1 MTVAEIE
8 VRAAS
13 NDNLDDLTE
22 LVQVLHRHY
31 GRHEGLARET
41 LWAELA
47 ANGPAGNGLY
57 DCLIAYRDGAPVGLA
72 MFSRVWDPGLLAVG
86 WYIRDV
92 YVRPEARRQGVARK
106 LFIAIARAAR
116 ERGIVRLD
124 WHTDATNAPAVA
136 LYDSF
141 RGARRNRVA
150 YRLIGDDI
158 GTLAD
163 GA

>member
-1 MTVAEIE
+1 MAEIE
-8 VRAAS
+8 IKQVGE
-13 NDNLDDLTE
+13 DNLDDLTE
-22 LVQVLHRHY
+22 MVQALHRHY
-31 GRHEGLARET
+31 GRHKGLAREK
-41 LWAELA
+41 LRAELA
-47 ANGPAGNGLY
+47 ANGPDGTGLY

-106 LFIAIARAAR
+106 LFVAVAR
-116 ERGIVRLD
+116 EAQKRGIVRLD
-124 WHTDATNAPAVA
+124 WHTDAGNAPAVA

-141 RGARRNRVA
+141 DGARQNRVA

>member
-1 MTVAEIE
+1 MAEIE
-8 VRAAS
+8 IRAVGP
-13 NDNLDDLTE
+13 DNLDDLTDM
-22 LVQVLHRHY
+22 VQALHRHY

-41 LWAELA
+41 LRAELL
-47 ANGPAGNGLY
+47 ANGPVGNGLY
-57 DCLIAYRDGAPVGLA
+57 DCLIAYRDGVPVGLT
-72 MFSRVWDPGLLAVG
+72 MFSRVWDPGLLAIG

-92 YVRPEARRQGVARK
+92 YVRPEARRLGVARK
-106 LFIAIARAAR
+106 LFTAVAR
-116 ERGIVRLD
+116 EAKKRGIVRLD
-124 WHTDATNAPAVA
+124 WHTNAGNGPAVG

-141 RGARRNRVA
+141 DGARQNRVA

>member
-1 MTVAEIE
+1 MVEIE
-8 VRAAS
+8 IRAAGP
-13 NDNLDDLTE
+13 DNLDDLTDM
-22 LVQVLHRHY
+22 VQALHRHY
-31 GRHEGLARET
+31 GRHAGLARAA
-41 LWAELA
+41 LRAELT
-47 ANGPAGNGLY
+47 ANGPDGTGLY
-57 DCLIAYRDGAPVGLA
+57 DCLIAYRDGVPAGLA

-106 LFIAIARAAR
+106 LFEGVARAAR

-124 WHTDATNAPAVA
+124 WHTDAGNAPAVA

-141 RGARRNRVA
+141 DGARQNRVA